1 MTHPLPKILIVD
13 DDPANIA
20 VLADILSPDHETF
33 AAKSGVAALD
43 WTASGNLPDLVLLD
57 VRMPEMDGYEV
68 CGRLKQEPLTRDI
81 PVIFVTVADDPA
93 NEAKGLSLGAADYI
107 KRPFSPAIVRAR
119 VRNHLELARACR
131 ESETRYR
138 FLFANTAEGILIH
151 DPAGRFL
158 EVNEAFCASTG
169 YSRDELLGMS
179 LPDILGE
186 SERSLHSEGCAT
198 VFENGNGLFETR
210 HRRKDGTIV
219 PVEVSVR
226 IIQFNGSPAAL
237 SVCRDI
243 TARKAAEEEIH
254 RSRARLEELVARRT
268 EELKE
273 SKEALAQLE
282 RDLRKR
288 RSFEGL
294 VGKSEVMQ
302 AVYSQIE
309 MLADMPSTVL
319 ITGESGTGKD
329 LVAEAL
335 HYTGAHRN
343 MPLVKVSCSALS
355 EHLIESE
362 LFGHVS
368 GAFTGAIKN
377 RVGRLEQ
384 VKGGTLFLDEIG
396 DISPLFQQRLLRVL
410 QEKRFERL
418 GENTTISMQARVIA
432 ATHRDLAEMVRRG
445 KFRED
450 LYYRLRVVELHLPPL
465 KERKEDIPLLVNHF
479 LSALNE
485 ELKKKITHASAEVL
499 GTFMAHSWPGNV
511 RELRH
516 VLEHACVV
524 CRSTVLTEEDL
535 PRDIFAP
542 TGLATAPKGADSA
555 GEVQALLHVL
565 RQSKWNKTLAARL
578 LGVSRRTFYRRLAQ
592 YRLEDDE
599 R

>member
-1 MTHPLPKILIVD
+1 M
-13 DDPANIA
+13 
-20 VLADILSPDHETF
+20 
-33 AAKSGVAALD
+33 
-43 WTASGNLPDLVLLD
+43 
-57 VRMPEMDGYEV
+57 
-68 CGRLKQEPLTRDI
+68 
-81 PVIFVTVADDPA
+81 
-93 NEAKGLSLGAADYI
+93 
-107 KRPFSPAIVRAR
+107 
-119 VRNHLELARACR
+119 
-131 ESETRYR
+131 
-138 FLFANTAEGILIH
+138 
-151 DPAGRFL
+151 
-158 EVNEAFCASTG
+158 
-169 YSRDELLGMS
+169 
-179 LPDILGE
+179 
-186 SERSLHSEGCAT
+186 
-198 VFENGNGLFETR
+198 
-210 HRRKDGTIV
+210 
-219 PVEVSVR
+219 EVSVR
-226 IIQFNGSPAAL
+226 IIRFNGSPAAL

-243 TARKAAEEEIH
+243 TARKAAEEETH
-254 RSRARLEELVARRT
+254 RYRAGLEELVARRT

-288 RSFEGL
+288 RSFERL

-302 AVYSQIE
+302 VVYSRIE

-335 HYTGAHRN
+335 HYTGAHRD
-343 MPLVKVSCSALS
+343 MPIVKVSCSALS

-396 DISPLFQQRLLRVL
+396 DIPPLFQQRLLRVL
-410 QEKRFERL
+410 QEKRFERV

-432 ATHRDLAEMVRRG
+432 ATHRDLAEMVRQG

-465 KERKEDIPLLVNHF
+465 RERREDIPLLVNHF
-479 LSALNE
+479 LSVLNE
-485 ELKKKITHASAEVL
+485 ELKKKITGASVEVL

-524 CRSTVLTEEDL
+524 CRGTVLTGEDL
-535 PRDIFAP
+535 PHDVFAP
-542 TGLATAPKGADSA
+542 AAQATAPKGADNS
-555 GEVQALLHVL
+555 GEIQALVQAL

-592 YRLEDDE
+592 YRLEDTE
-599 R
+599 AENL